1 MFDKFQTV
9 SLSSSTSSLSNS
21 LLGSIEFQFILN
33 KFCNVLLEQFDV
45 FCFVVFFIN
54 YTLSVFAGHNN
65 NKFLTPQKFALDIE
79 KIVVDE
85 QLNYIDAIIHYCEIN
100 NIEVESVTKLISK
113 PLKERLKWDA
123 IRLNFMKK
131 TSRAKLPL

>member
-1 MFDKFQTV
+1 MEPSKDLEK
-9 SLSSSTSSLSNS
+9 SIASN
-21 LLGSIEFQFILN
+21 
-33 KFCNVLLEQFDV
+33 
-45 FCFVVFFIN
+45 FV
-54 YTLSVFAGHNN
+54 
-65 NKFLTPQKFALDIE
+65 TPQKFAMDIE

-85 QLNYIDAIIHYCEIN
+85 ELNYIDAIIHYCEIN

>member
-1 MFDKFQTV
+1 MEPNKELEKAISKKFV
-9 SLSSSTSSLSNS
+9 
-21 LLGSIEFQFILN
+21 
-33 KFCNVLLEQFDV
+33 
-45 FCFVVFFIN
+45 
-54 YTLSVFAGHNN
+54 
-65 NKFLTPQKFALDIE
+65 TPQKFAMDIE

-85 QLNYIDAIIHYCEIN
+85 ELNYIDAIIHYCEIN